1 MVKEDTIFRKLR
13 VIESLRFGLVPEY
26 YIDQLTIGF
35 DNIKNVTE
43 KILRKC
49 ESFLPVGFQVCGE
62 YGCGK
67 SHTLSVMRYIARKE
81 GFFTLKVEVDGEGI
95 SLSNP
100 SKLLNML
107 FFSVQ
112 DNNIYSDY
120 PLVSLFLKALLL
132 KNDSFEKLKKF
143 ETLQK
148 YLNVITALVKQ
159 GLIDEYYYIIE
170 SLLSC
175 SDEISATDANKILS
189 SVLRYS
195 DFQNL
200 KLKPLISR
208 RVDDRYLDFIE
219 ALAGIAVLVAAAGYK
234 GLIVT
239 IDEYEVERIKN
250 PSNYKIVQDM
260 LYVIGQYLSG
270 GLNLPKAP
278 LCIIFSAINQGGEK
292 GDPDITRYISK
303 TPENIF
309 EVTKWSESQK
319 VELLKKIHVLY
330 CETYQLWAEFSVS
343 TGENLT
349 KLMENKLSN
358 SESRQIRSIIK
369 WYITLLDLQYGP
381 PEIKRR

>member
-1 MVKEDTIFRKLR
+1 MMREDTTFKKLR

-35 DNIKNVTE
+35 DQIKDVTE

-100 SKLLNML
+100 SKLLNIL
-107 FFSVQ
+107 FLSIQ
-112 DNNIYSDY
+112 DNDIYSDY

-132 KNDSFEKLKKF
+132 KNGSFEKLKRF
-143 ETLQK
+143 ETIQK
-148 YLNVITALVKQ
+148 YLNVITALAEV
-159 GLIDEYYYIIE
+159 GLLDEYSYFIE
-170 SLLSC
+170 SLLTC
-175 SDEISATDANKILS
+175 SDEVSATDVNEMLS
-189 SVLRYS
+189 SALRYS
-195 DFQNL
+195 GYSNL
-200 KLKPLISR
+200 KLKTLISR
-208 RVDDRYLDFIE
+208 KVDERYFDFIE
-219 ALAGIAVLVAAAGYK
+219 ALAGIATLVAAAGYK
-234 GLIVT
+234 GLMVT

-250 PSNYKIVQDM
+250 PSNYKMVQDM
-260 LYVIGQYLSG
+260 LYVIGRYLSG
-270 GLNLPKAP
+270 GLNVPRAP

-303 TPENIF
+303 TPENMF

-319 VELLKKIHVLY
+319 IELLKKLHVLY
-330 CETYQLWAEFSVS
+330 CETYQLWSEFSLS

-349 KLMENKLSN
+349 KLIESKLPN

-369 WYITLLDLQYGP
+369 WYLTLLDLQYGP
-381 PEIKRR
+381 PGIRR